1 MTSIL
6 QANNLVRKFG
16 DLTAVDDV
24 SFDIQEGEI
33 FSLLGPNGDKQTTI
47 SLLYR
52 RGLLLPSLLNVTSA
66 ADGLTLSVQ

>member
-33 FSLLGPNGDKQTTI
+33 FSLLRPNGDKQTTI

>member
-33 FSLLGPNGDKQTTI
+33 FSLLRPNGDKQTTI

-52 RGLLLPSLLNVTSA
+52 RGLLLPSLLNDTSV

>member
-33 FSLLGPNGDKQTTI
+33 FSLLRPNGDKQTTI

-52 RGLLLPSLLNVTSA
+52 RGLLLP
-66 ADGLTLSVQ
+66 

>member
-1 MTSIL
+1 LEKKLMTAIL

-52 RGLLLPSLLNVTSA
+52 RGLLLP
-66 ADGLTLSVQ
+66 